1 MFFALIVGFGQIVF
15 AYNFFQTLK
24 RKTKTSDEE
33 QFGEDQIKRSVKE
46 QNSYINEQ
54 GDIVNTELLLQGT
67 EEVAKIIRTNE
78 GAINKIVED
87 QRDRGHLFWRRTD
100 TTHKEFYYA
109 AAVFT
114 GVAGIL
120 HLLLVQYFIGFDS
133 NMSIFFV
140 VTGIAQLFWVIP
152 LIRGWGKLWYI
163 LGSVVTVALIILF
176 LSVSYDWVFV
186 EFYFVTGIAQLF
198 WVIQLIRGWGK
209 LWYILGSVV
218 TVALIVSWVSTNAP
232 LPVKGLVAPYDIMS
246 IAIETSQVVF
256 IAAAMS
262 IIVGEIQN
270 KRKVEL

>member
-87 QRDRGHLFWRRTD
+87 QRGRGHLFWRRTD
-100 TTHKEFYYA
+100 TIHKQFYYA
-109 AAVFT
+109 AAVST
-114 GVAGIL
+114 GLAGIL
-120 HLLLVQYFIGFDS
+120 HLLLVQFFIGFDS
-133 NMSIFFV
+133 NISIFFV

-163 LGSVVTVALIILF
+163 LGSVVTA
-176 LSVSYDWVFV
+176 
-186 EFYFVTGIAQLF
+186 
-198 WVIQLIRGWGK
+198 
-209 LWYILGSVV
+209 
-218 TVALIVSWVSTNAP
+218 ALIVSWVSTNAP
-232 LPVKGLVAPYDIMS
+232 LPVKELVAPYDIMY
-246 IAIETSQVVF
+246 ITIETSQVVF
-256 IAAAMS
+256 MAAAMS
-262 IIVGEIQN
+262 ITVGEIQS
-270 KRKVEL
+270 KRKIEL